1 MRKKL
6 WKEQHNNSEIV
17 TYKPSLNIS
26 LQGNINSFLGNLLSL
41 KIFVDSNFDEES
53 NIKILSERSSNFDL
67 MEFKLNLNDLNI
79 NLEMYKCY
87 QDILEDIKIE
97 KIEKVLPGKQ
107 DEILFGDK
115 VEDEVKE
122 DIQSNN
128 KMVIEDIENEEET
141 YSKKI
146 SKEKK
151 IDSLRS
157 HYTQERDLIKET
169 EEENLSNNSGE
180 NKLYFNDSISSQSDK

>member
-1 MRKKL
+1 MF
-6 WKEQHNNSEIV
+6 QNS
-17 TYKPSLNIS
+17 
-26 LQGNINSFLGNLLSL
+26 
-41 KIFVDSNFDEES
+41 
-53 NIKILSERSSNFDL
+53 
-67 MEFKLNLNDLNI
+67 
-79 NLEMYKCY
+79 
-87 QDILEDIKIE
+87 KIE

-115 VEDEVKE
+115 VEDEVQE

-128 KMVIEDIENEEET
+128 KIIIEDIENEEEN